1 MCPPKGQAL
10 GRLSASWAC
19 RTLARI
25 VGCKRLAA
33 SWLGKRRLAGSKIT
47 TVCATGG
54 AHITSR
60 GKATRGVVAKTGLA
74 AIAFTVTAGGCRGKT
89 TVFTRGTKVA
99 ATVIGA
105 TLNARTV
112 IKAAGTTKVTLTVAT
127 KATAKAATGARATAA
142 AKLTATA
149 TTAAATAKVTLW
161 AATGLREAL
170 HRL

>member
-1 MCPPKGQAL
+1 MRRKGGLATD
-10 GRLSASWAC
+10 SAATSVL
-19 RTLARI
+19 REGGLAR
-25 VGCKRLAA
+25 C
-33 SWLGKRRLAGSKIT
+33 KIT
-47 TVCATGG
+47 TGSHLATGG
-54 AHITSR
+54 KITAWC
-60 GKATRGVVAKTGLA
+60 ATTGAVSKTATTAAITKTGLA
-74 AIAFTVTAGGCRGKT
+74 AIAFTVTAGGCRGKA
-89 TVFTRGTKVA
+89 TVFTRATKVA
-99 ATVIGA
+99 TTVIGA

-112 IKAAGTTKVTLTVAT
+112 IKAAGTTKVALTVAT